1 MDFST
6 EMWVNLVIIGI
17 LPLLGVIFWWWNDI
31 LYAFPLSF
39 RCSSSSRDAT
49 QLPPGYMGFP
59 FLGEMLSFLW
69 YFKFSGSPD
78 EFINSKLRK
87 YVWCFLYFF
96 KKLFSNSIP
105 PGVLIIFQV
114 WENRNL

>member
-6 EMWVNLVIIGI
+6 DMSLNLVVIGI

-31 LYAFPLSF
+31 RYAFPVTF
-39 RCSSSSRDAT
+39 RCSFSSSAADARK
-49 QLPPGYMGFP
+49 LPPGHMGFP

-78 EFINSKLRK
+78 EFINSKRRK
-87 YVWCFLYFF
+87 YGVVYFLDSFCF
-96 KKLFSNSIP
+96 FSDCFSSRL
-105 PGVLIIFQV
+105 VF
-114 WENRNL
+114 E

>member
-1 MDFST
+1 MDFYT

-31 LYAFPLSF
+31 LYAFPLTF
-39 RCSSSSRDAT
+39 RYSSSSRDAT
-49 QLPPGYMGFP
+49 KLPPGYMGFP

-87 YVWCFLYFF
+87 YVWCFFIFLIHFCFF
-96 KKLFSNSIP
+96 FILFF
-105 PGVLIIFQV
+105 FQEV
-114 WENRNL
+114 VF